1 VSSLSSD
8 VARSGLPGQEP
19 TAGHPAPGP
28 DGVAVLVLAAGRGE
42 RFTSGTKQVAEVAG
56 LPLVAHVVATAWE
69 GGAARVLV
77 VVGHDGAAVA
87 AAAEQGGSIEVVR
100 NDRYAEGQATSL
112 RAGLGALEADEG
124 TTIAVVLLADQPE
137 VRAAAVRSVAA
148 AVAQGPVCARASY
161 RDGPGHPVGFAR
173 AVWPLLSEG
182 SQGDVGARDLL
193 GSLDVAHVLVAGDV
207 PVDVD
212 TDADL
217 EALRA
222 RSGGAPAQ

>member
-1 VSSLSSD
+1 V
-8 VARSGLPGQEP
+8 
-19 TAGHPAPGP
+19 GHPAPGP

-42 RFTSGTKQVAEVAG
+42 RFSGGTKQVAEVAG
-56 LPLVAHVVATAWE
+56 LPLVAHAVATAWE
-69 GGAARVLV
+69 GGASRVLV
-77 VVGHDGAAVA
+77 VVGHDADAVAVA
-87 AAAEQGGSIEVVR
+87 AERGGSIEVVR

-112 RAGLGALEADEG
+112 RAGLTALEADDR

-137 VRAAAVRSVAA
+137 VSPAAVRSVAA

-173 AVWPLLSEG
+173 AVWHRLTEG
-182 SQGDVGARDLL
+182 VSGDVGARDLL

-212 TDADL
+212 TDAEL
-217 EALRA
+217 ETLRA
-222 RSGGAPAQ
+222 RSGDAPAQ